1 MQHIEEFMDA
11 FSKTGR
17 YPLFRQI
24 ERYGTNPTVVIEGDE
39 YIMFAS
45 NNYLSLC
52 NNKNVIESATNALNT
67 NGLGPGGSRFLC
79 GNIKILEE
87 LEREISDFAG
97 VEDTITFPTGYMA
110 NMAAISA
117 LVGTFIGDQPHKV
130 NSAVVFSDKNNHM
143 TLVDGIRISKAKTV
157 IYPHLDY
164 EFLERELIK
173 HEESHPKLIVAESVY
188 SMDGNVADINLIHKL
203 AKKHN
208 AMLMIDDAHG
218 IGILGET
225 GGGALEHFKLKN
237 KVDLIMGSFDK
248 ALGGMGGYLGGSKKL
263 IKYLRIASRPYIFS
277 SSIPAVMAGG
287 LIESIK
293 ICRRDKKRRDRLMS
307 NANYLRDKL
316 KSLGFKILGNTKLPV
331 LPILIGNDEKCKLY
345 SEKLFERKI
354 FAPAVIWPAVPENL
368 ARLRVTLMHDHEK
381 EQLDYFAESLVK
393 IRKVI
398 DK

>member
-1 MQHIEEFMDA
+1 MKHIEEFIDA

-24 ERYGTNPTVVIEGDE
+24 ERYGTNPTVTIDGDE

-45 NNYLSLC
+45 NNYLSLG
-52 NNKNVIESATNALNT
+52 NNRSVIKSAINALNT
-67 NGLGPGGSRFLC
+67 DGLGPGGSRFLC

-87 LEREISDFAG
+87 FEKEICDFTG
-97 VEDTITFPTGYMA
+97 VEDVITFPTGYMA

-117 LVGTFIGDQPHKV
+117 LVGTFINDQPHKV
-130 NSAVVFSDKNNHM
+130 DSAVVFSDQYNHM

-164 EFLERELIK
+164 EILENELIRYRK
-173 HEESHPKLIVAESVY
+173 SHPKLIVTESVY

-203 AKKHN
+203 AKKYD

-218 IGILGET
+218 VGILGKT
-225 GGGALEHFKLKN
+225 GGGVLEHFDLKN

-263 IKYLRIASRPYIFS
+263 IKYMRIASRPYIFS
-277 SSIPAVMAGG
+277 SSVPAVMAGG
-287 LIESIK
+287 LLESIK
-293 ICRRDKKRRDRLMS
+293 ICRQDKQRRDRLMD
-307 NANYLRDKL
+307 NADYLRHKL
-316 KSLGFKILGNTKLPV
+316 KSLGFEILGNTELPV
-331 LPILIGNDEKCKLY
+331 LPILIGDDKECKSY
-345 SEKLFERKI
+345 SEKLFKRKI

-368 ARLRVTLMHDHEK
+368 ARLRVTIMHDHTK
-381 EQLDYFAESLVK
+381 KQLNYLVESLGEIK
-393 IRKVI
+393 KGNL
-398 DK
+398 